1 MAVHPG
7 GTVTFLFSDIE
18 GSTLLLRELGAENY
32 GGLLQEHRT
41 LFRECVAAAGGT
53 EVDTQ
58 GDAFFVAF
66 PRAEDAARAAV
77 ETQRALAAHGWTA
90 GQPVRVRMG
99 IHSIEQTSGPAT
111 SPEVPVPALPLAT
124 S

>member
-1 MAVHPG
+1 MAVRPS

-18 GSTLLLRELGAENY
+18 GSTRHLLELGAERY
-32 GGLLQEHRT
+32 GDVLEEHRR
-41 LFRECVAAAGGT
+41 LFRGCVAAVGGT

-77 ETQRALAAHGWTA
+77 ETQRALAAHGWTDGRA
-90 GQPVRVRMG
+90 VRVRMG
-99 IHSIEQTSGPAT
+99 MHSTDTHA
-111 SPEVPVPALPLAT
+111 
-124 S
+124 